1 MAVKMMGKI
10 DIVVDDDM
18 TIEMIKEAI
27 EREIH

>member
-1 MAVKMMGKI
+1 VAVKMMGKI